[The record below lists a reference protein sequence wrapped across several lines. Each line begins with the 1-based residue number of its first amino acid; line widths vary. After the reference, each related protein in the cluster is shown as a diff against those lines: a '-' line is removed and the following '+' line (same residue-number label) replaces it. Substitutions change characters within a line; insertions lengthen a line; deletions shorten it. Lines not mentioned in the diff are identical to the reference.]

1 MNLFRN
7 IFSSTAGMAT
17 QIAYA
22 LVIMTIAYAIAL
34 VFGGI
39 I

>member
-7 IFSSTAGMAT
+7 IFSSTAGIAT

-22 LVIMTIAYAIAL
+22 LVIMTVAYAIAFI
-34 VFGGI
+34 FGGI